1 MLSIATS
8 AGDAPAA
15 RAIAALNLACFSGL
29 NSATDRGRDNDSF
42 TACVAKIQKSVT
54 STKNPPPILRIELE
68 YQDVSDCQIAVD
80 HVQEMQMG
88 HGLRHL
94 HRYRCLNQV
103 TDIHTVLLSLAQ
115 HVVEAA

>member
-68 YQDVSDCQIAVD
+68 YQDVSDCQIKACSF
-80 HVQEMQMG
+80 
-88 HGLRHL
+88 HL
-94 HRYRCLNQV
+94 IPWGEGQV
-103 TDIHTVLLSLAQ
+103 
-115 HVVEAA
+115 